1 MEKQLME
8 RDWRFMLDAVYRVNS
23 AGSVEILEREALECL
38 DALIPSTQGTFFIA
52 EEDERGHNVF
62 RRAVVVGAQ
71 ARLMDEFL
79 SGGYDKDPYFRGMQL
94 IPQTEAFRDSDLL
107 PADYRENCKLYK
119 DIYEPQGI
127 HYALRAY
134 FVHKHKLI
142 GNISIFNAK
151 ENGDFDARSLAI
163 LSMLAPHIALKLGA
177 LLEEEATRKGI
188 ERRNDPASQL
198 MAKHG
203 LTMREQEVALLI
215 VSGRDDREIADA
227 LCISLSTLRK
237 HIYNAYKKLDVNNR
251 VQLCALVNATG
262 TCVL

>member
-1 MEKQLME
+1 MEMQLME

-62 RRAVVVGAQ
+62 RRAIVVGAQ

-107 PADYRENCKLYK
+107 PVDYRENCKLYK

-198 MAKHG
+198 MAKRG
-203 LTMREQEVALLI
+203 LTMREQEVVLLI

>member
-52 EEDERGHNVF
+52 EEDERGHSVY

-71 ARLMDEFL
+71 ARFMDEFL
-79 SGGYDKDPYFRGMQL
+79 SGNYDKDPYFRGMQL

-107 PADYRENCKLYK
+107 PAGYRENCKLYK

-142 GNISIFNAK
+142 GNISIFNTK
-151 ENGDFDARSLAI
+151 EDGDFDARPLAI
-163 LSMLAPHIALKLGA
+163 LSMLAPPHRAETRSAARRGGNEKGHRAAERPRFPAHGETRLDDARAGGRLAHRLG
-177 LLEEEATRKGI
+177 KG
-188 ERRNDPASQL
+188 RS
-198 MAKHG
+198 
-203 LTMREQEVALLI
+203 
-215 VSGRDDREIADA
+215 RDR
-227 LCISLSTLRK
+227 
-237 HIYNAYKKLDVNNR
+237 
-251 VQLCALVNATG
+251 
-262 TCVL
+262 

>member
-52 EEDERGHNVF
+52 EEDEREHSVY

-71 ARLMDEFL
+71 ARFMDEFL
-79 SGGYDKDPYFRGMQL
+79 SGDYDKDPYFRGMQL

-107 PADYRENCKLYK
+107 PAGYREDCKLYK

-151 ENGDFDARSLAI
+151 EDGDFDARSLAI

-198 MAKHG
+198 MTKRG
-203 LTMREQEVALLI
+203 LTMREQEVVLLI

>member
-52 EEDERGHNVF
+52 EEDERGHSVY
-62 RRAVVVGAQ
+62 RRAVVIGAQ
-71 ARLMDEFL
+71 ARFMDEFL
-79 SGGYDKDPYFRGMQL
+79 SGDYDKDPYFRGMQL

-107 PADYRENCKLYK
+107 PAGYREDCKLYK
-119 DIYEPQGI
+119 DIYGPQGI

-151 ENGDFDARSLAI
+151 EDSDFDARSLAI

-198 MAKHG
+198 MAKRG
-203 LTMREQEVALLI
+203 LTMREQEVVLLI